1 LDAFSRLV
9 AHLNKEA
16 IGLLGKLLD
25 LLLLVGVD
33 IFVLLQ
39 VGLGENDDKRL
50 RLEQRFDVVEQRDLL
65 LDCVAACFGDVHEEQ
80 DAGI

>member
-1 LDAFSRLV
+1 L
-9 AHLNKEA
+9 LN
-16 IGLLGKLLD
+16 

-65 LDCVAACFGDVHEEQ
+65 LDCVAASFGDVHEEQ